1 MQPQS
6 SDLFARPTKAALLA
20 VLMKHIGKAK
30 GVSAAGLVNELG
42 MHPASGLRV
51 IRELVTEL
59 REEGVAVC
67 GHPASGYFIAE
78 TRDELEETC
87 AFLRSRAM
95 HSLVLEAK
103 LRGMPLADLVGQLH
117 LPT

>member
-1 MQPQS
+1 MQ
-6 SDLFARPTKAALLA
+6 RPTKAQLLA
-20 VLMKHIGKAK
+20 FLQGFK
-30 GVSAAGLVNELG
+30 GRAHGVTAQAIAFNLG
-42 MHPASGLRV
+42 CSERV
-51 IRELVTEL
+51 VRQLITEL
-59 REEGVAVC
+59 REDGVAAC
-67 GHPASGYFIAE
+67 GHPSTGYFIAE
-78 TRDELEETC
+78 TREEIEETC